1 MPLHSI
7 YALCEPGTLTVRY
20 VGRTKHAVMK
30 RVKEHC
36 EKARSFPERPVEEWI
51 AQLGKQPD
59 YIELATCPPDLSR
72 EVEKAWI
79 LLFIDN
85 GCNMLNTRDCDRRG
99 AKEKRRP
106 DPCDDPVYY
115 RALVDRLIAEEAA
128 LDAPSRP
135 TQRQDAQP

>member
-1 MPLHSI
+1 MPTTSI
-7 YALCEPGTLTVRY
+7 YALCEPGTLEVRY
-20 VGRTKHAVMK
+20 VGRTKHAVIK

-36 EKARSFPERPVEEWI
+36 EKARYFPERPIEKWI
-51 AQLGKQPD
+51 AQLGRQPD

-99 AKEKRRP
+99 AKEKRKP
-106 DPCDDPVYY
+106 DRCSDPVYY
-115 RALVDRLIAEEAA
+115 RALVDRIIADEAA
-128 LDAPSRP
+128 ALA
-135 TQRQDAQP
+135 TQRQDVQP